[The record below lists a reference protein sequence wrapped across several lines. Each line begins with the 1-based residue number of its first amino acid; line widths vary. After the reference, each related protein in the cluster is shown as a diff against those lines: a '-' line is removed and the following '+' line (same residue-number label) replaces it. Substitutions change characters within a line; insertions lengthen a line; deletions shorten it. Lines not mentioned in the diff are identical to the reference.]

1 MSRKGAL
8 ARLAVGSVALVLLL
22 HSAFAADR
30 PLIGIYTQDSP
41 SSYSR
46 IPGSDAE
53 YIAASYA
60 KLVESAGARPVPVSY
75 NLGEEDL
82 VNTLESLD
90 GFVFPGGGMDLSLN
104 KTYAKSA
111 QVVLEYAVKS
121 GRDDF
126 PVVGI
131 CLGFQLISTVVSQTN
146 GVLSAFDS
154 SNLLERP
161 SWVEGNYANS
171 SLSQFYPP
179 YSALKNLLVF
189 ENHHFGVSLDSFHA
203 DLSDFFD
210 LLAIGKDR
218 KGSPYVAA
226 VEAKNHNIFGFQFHP
241 EKNTYEW
248 KASEVIP
255 HDYSDLEV
263 TRGVSKLLA
272 YYSRGG
278 SATGRGRRR
287 TRMEDPRDEN
297 AMVSGWSVG
306 SRREREGWRPETDWI
321 SLTFFLRSISL
332 SLSRARACR
341 QLIYNFPLVFT
352 APYSDESSF
361 EQIYF
366 FPKGQAPGR
375 RRA

>member
-131 CLGFQLISTVVSQTN
+131 CLGFQLISTVVSQSN
-146 GVLSAFDS
+146 GVLSDS
-154 SNLLERP
+154 VSAARYFPSSTACHPSPPFPSTASSPLHPIIHIFRLLL
-161 SWVEGNYANS
+161 S
-171 SLSQFYPP
+171 SSCIGPLF
-179 YSALKNLLVF
+179 LLF
-189 ENHHFGVSLDSFHA
+189 C
-203 DLSDFFD
+203 DL
-210 LLAIGKDR
+210 
-218 KGSPYVAA
+218 
-226 VEAKNHNIFGFQFHP
+226 
-241 EKNTYEW
+241 
-248 KASEVIP
+248 
-255 HDYSDLEV
+255 
-263 TRGVSKLLA
+263 
-272 YYSRGG
+272 
-278 SATGRGRRR
+278 
-287 TRMEDPRDEN
+287 
-297 AMVSGWSVG
+297 
-306 SRREREGWRPETDWI
+306 
-321 SLTFFLRSISL
+321 
-332 SLSRARACR
+332 
-341 QLIYNFPLVFT
+341 
-352 APYSDESSF
+352 
-361 EQIYF
+361 
-366 FPKGQAPGR
+366 
-375 RRA
+375 